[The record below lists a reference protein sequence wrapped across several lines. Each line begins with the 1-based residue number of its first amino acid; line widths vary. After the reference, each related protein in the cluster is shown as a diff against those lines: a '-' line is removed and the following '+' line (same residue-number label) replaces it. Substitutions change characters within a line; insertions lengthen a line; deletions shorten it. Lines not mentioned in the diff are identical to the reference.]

1 MWVEVTPCEPLKG
14 IKYKFKI
21 NSAPICVHVC
31 IYTHTKTCHNDSL
44 RKANVPQSPR
54 NIAVEIKSMK
64 AFTLLHCYVIIV
76 LDFQISDGTK
86 EHIAFNS
93 QGYTEQW

>member
-1 MWVEVTPCEPLKG
+1 MYIHTQ
-14 IKYKFKI
+14 IKT
-21 NSAPICVHVC
+21 S
-31 IYTHTKTCHNDSL
+31 HNDSL
-44 RKANVPQSPR
+44 REGNVPQR

-64 AFTLLHCYVIIV
+64 ALTLLHCSVIIV

>member
-1 MWVEVTPCEPLKG
+1 MYV
-14 IKYKFKI
+14 
-21 NSAPICVHVC
+21 
-31 IYTHTKTCHNDSL
+31 YTHRQCHNGSL
-44 RKANVPQSPR
+44 RKGNVPQSPR

-64 AFTLLHCYVIIV
+64 ALTLLHCSVIIV
-76 LDFQISDGTK
+76 LDFQIRDGTK